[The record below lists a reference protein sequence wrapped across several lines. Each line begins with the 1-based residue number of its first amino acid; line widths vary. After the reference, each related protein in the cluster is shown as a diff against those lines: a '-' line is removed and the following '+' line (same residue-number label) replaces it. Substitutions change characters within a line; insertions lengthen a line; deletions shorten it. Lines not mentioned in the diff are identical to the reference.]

1 MRFDQKS
8 VLPENESDMTSMI
21 DMAFQLIAFFMVL
34 INFSDTVADQTI
46 KLPISELARPADESA
61 EHSLVLNMTGEGRI
75 RHMGTLLNV
84 DDIATILDTRQRMIR
99 LRRELVKEEVPPTT
113 IIIRSDGN
121 CPSGKL
127 QELIQ
132 QCQQYCQ
139 IEKMVF
145 TYCLLVLSLKHMVR
159 SLLQIELYSG
169 ERKL

>member
-132 QCQQYCQ
+132 QCQQYGF
-139 IEKMVF
+139 EKF
-145 TYCLLVLSLKHMVR
+145 VLRAK
-159 SLLQIELYSG
+159 
-169 ERKL
+169 EREE